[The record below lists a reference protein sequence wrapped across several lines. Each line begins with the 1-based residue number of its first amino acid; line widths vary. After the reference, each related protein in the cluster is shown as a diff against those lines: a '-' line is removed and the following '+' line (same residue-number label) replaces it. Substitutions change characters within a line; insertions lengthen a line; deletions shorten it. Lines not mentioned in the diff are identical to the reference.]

1 MFAVIISS
9 SLDVNRVVEIKAHD
23 DRQEQQK
30 NWNCKNS
37 WNVQVNRD
45 GKIHQINEFL
55 RSFNP
60 LMKLA
65 HPI

>member
-1 MFAVIISS
+1 
-9 SLDVNRVVEIKAHD
+9 
-23 DRQEQQK
+23 
-30 NWNCKNS
+30 
-37 WNVQVNRD
+37 VQVNRD